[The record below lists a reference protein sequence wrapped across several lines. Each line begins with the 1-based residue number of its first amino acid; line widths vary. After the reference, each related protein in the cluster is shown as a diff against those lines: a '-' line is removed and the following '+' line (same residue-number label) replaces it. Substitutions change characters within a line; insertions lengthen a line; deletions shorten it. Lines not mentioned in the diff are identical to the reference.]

1 MAVCFTSKVDAYV
14 GRFATPPERPLRQ
27 DAERNRQ
34 RILEA
39 ARTLVTEHGLNV
51 SHDEIALAAGVAVG
65 TVYRRYPEKEQLF
78 EALFLDRVEAV
89 VALAEEALLNPD
101 AWQGLTRY
109 LESVFEMQA
118 DDRGLREFMSR
129 GRGTGLAAEAGAAIQ
144 PAVSKLVSR
153 AQAEGKL
160 RADIGPNDIPL
171 IPMMVG
177 AVMDNARHVEP
188 DLWRR
193 VLAIVLEGLSTDAR
207 LQPLPGEPAAFEAL
221 IEVLSG
227 PPTRRP

>member
-1 MAVCFTSKVDAYV
+1 M
-14 GRFATPPERPLRQ
+14 GRFATPPERPLRR

-39 ARTLVTEHGLNV
+39 ARKLVTEHGLNV

-65 TVYRRYPEKEQLF
+65 TVYRRYPEKGQLF
-78 EALFLDRVEAV
+78 EALFVDRIEAV
-89 VALAEEALLNPD
+89 VTLAEQALLNPD
-101 AWQGLTRY
+101 AWQGLTSY
-109 LESVFEMQA
+109 LEGVFEMQA
-118 DDRGLREFMSR
+118 DDRGLRELMTR
-129 GRGTGLAAEAGAAIQ
+129 GRGSGLAAREGAVVQ
-144 PAVSKLVSR
+144 PAVSELVSR

-177 AVMDNARHVEP
+177 AVMDNAHHVEP

-193 VLAIVLEGLSTDAR
+193 VLAVVLDGLSTDAR
-207 LQPLPGEPAAFEAL
+207 LQPLPGEPADFDAL
-221 IEVLSG
+221 MQVLSG
-227 PPTRRP
+227 PPTRRPSTESVRGGR